1 MKGLR
6 TYFGFSLCIICW
18 LISLQGKAACP
29 GTTYAGDDSTIC
41 FSNNVVYLNAK
52 IIKPNG
58 TAGTGYWS
66 NFTGLF
72 SNGSTSMTGVYYPSQ
87 AEVDSGYVDLI
98 LVSNQ
103 NCNPSQSDTL
113 HIIIQ
118 SVQSTAVSGPMAICE
133 FSSGN
138 SYSLPS
144 VSGLSY
150 DWHVVGGYITSGA
163 NTNSVNVSWGAK
175 GPGYIYVIQ
184 TDALGC
190 VGVSSIDPISR
201 FHFNTPD
208 LKRAEVGSDAISY
221 DSDAKTNGTGFVIAS
236 NCGGGKGI
244 DLVVPGSSIDRGK
257 MCMTFSWQRDEGQA
271 SFFKRAGTEFYI
283 NGGNLY
289 TKLTQFDSVGSAKV
303 IGPINTG
310 YNVPNDDVFR
320 YFTFCY
326 DSASGIARVLVND
339 SIVWNYET
347 GTASSLYW
355 MGAGNAEIG
364 TIMDGSCSGNPLL
377 DWANISIPIS
387 ILGKPTAV
395 LNGVDPVC
403 LNATEAYYCDAPSY
417 VTYAWTAT
425 GGSVMTGKSGT
436 YATINWTQPG
446 TNSAMLLLTDTRTS
460 CDSSFSF
467 AVTVNALPSVSI
479 SGNDSFCL
487 GDSDTYSLSSTGNLY
502 LWGSSIGG
510 SGTQASFQEIWT
522 LAGQR
527 TVYVQVVDSTTS
539 CSNTDTMDIWVQA
552 YPTPSLSTPA
562 VLCENEATLVQVSN
576 TSHVSYTWTTTG
588 GSVQTGQ
595 GSPEIQV
602 LYSSAGN
609 FVIEVQVVDNGF
621 GCAVNES
628 VNVNVRPKPTGGAIY
643 HY

>member
-1 MKGLR
+1 MKRIR
-6 TYFGFSLCIICW
+6 TYLLLLVCISSVIFSMQTW
-18 LISLQGKAACP
+18 AACP
-29 GTTYAGDDSTIC
+29 GSTYAGDDSTIC
-41 FSNNVVYLNAK
+41 FSNDVVYLNAE

-58 TAGTGYWS
+58 TAGSGYWT

-72 SNGSTSMTGVYYPSQ
+72 SNGSTSLTGKYYPSQ
-87 AEVDSGYVDLI
+87 AEVDSGFVDLI

-113 HIIIQ
+113 HITIQ
-118 SVQSTAVSGPMAICE
+118 SVQSTSVSGPMGICE

-144 VSGLSY
+144 VSGLNY

-163 NTNSVNVSWGAK
+163 STNAVNVTWGAK
-175 GPGYIYVIQ
+175 GPGYIYVVQ

-208 LKRAEVGSDAISY
+208 LDHAEIGTDAVSYDADAIT
-221 DSDAKTNGTGFVIAS
+221 DGTGFLINA
-236 NCGGGKGI
+236 NCGANKGI
-244 DLVVPGSSIDRGK
+244 DLEIAGSSLDRGK
-257 MCMTFSWQRDEGQA
+257 MCMTFSWQRDESQA

-283 NGGNLY
+283 NGGKLY
-289 TKLTQFDSVGSAKV
+289 TKLTQYDSIGNSQV

-310 YNVPNDDVFR
+310 YTVPNDDVFR

-355 MGAGNAEIG
+355 TGAGNATIG
-364 TIMDGSCSGNPLL
+364 SIMDGSCSGNALL

-387 ILGKPTAV
+387 IYGKPTTV
-395 LNGVDPVC
+395 LSGVDPVC
-403 LNATEAYYCDAPSY
+403 INATEAYYCDTPSY
-417 VTYAWTAT
+417 VSYAWSAS
-425 GGSVMTGKSGT
+425 GGSVITGQTSS
-436 YATINWTQPG
+436 YSTINWSQAG
-446 TNSAMLLLTDTRTS
+446 SKSASLLLTDTRTS

-467 AVTVNALPSVSI
+467 AVTVNALPTASI

-487 GDSDTYSLSSTGNLY
+487 GDSDTYTLSSTGNLY
-502 LWGSSIGG
+502 TWSTSSGSSG
-510 SGTQASFQEIWT
+510 SQSTFQEIWSVE
-522 LAGQR
+522 GQKA
-527 TVYVQVVDSTTS
+527 VYLQVIDSTTS
-539 CSNTDTMDIWVQA
+539 CVNADTMDIWVQA
-552 YPTPSLSTPA
+552 YPSPQLSTPA
-562 VLCENEATLVQVSN
+562 ALCQNENALVQVTN
-576 TSHVSYTWTTTG
+576 TTNVSYSWSASG
-588 GSVQTGQ
+588 GSIQAGQ
-595 GSPEIQV
+595 GSSEIQV
-602 LYSSAGN
+602 LYANPGN
-609 FVIEVQVVDNGF
+609 YTINLEVVDNDF
-621 GCAVNES
+621 GCVVNDS
-628 VNVNVRPKPTGGAIY
+628 VNVTVRAKPVSGPIF